1 MSLVLLEKQIIV
13 ESLLKLLRLRSSY
26 TEYLRA
32 LDIYIYIYKYEYE
45 YELNVKLLKLK
56 FFIIHIISKL

>member
-32 LDIYIYIYKYEYE
+32 LDIYIYKYEYE

>member
-45 YELNVKLLKLK
+45 LNVKLLKLK